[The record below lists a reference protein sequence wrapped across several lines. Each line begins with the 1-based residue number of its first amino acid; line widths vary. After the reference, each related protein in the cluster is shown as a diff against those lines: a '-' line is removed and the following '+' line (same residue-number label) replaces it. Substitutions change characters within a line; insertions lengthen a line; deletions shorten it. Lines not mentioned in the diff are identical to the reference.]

1 MLISL
6 DHIDKRHTDSVIIIG
21 HENVQYE
28 LRYMGKQP
36 IINSRMYLF
45 GSCAIHTVD

>member
-6 DHIDKRHTDSVIIIG
+6 DHIGKRHTDSVIIIG

-28 LRYMGKQP
+28 LRYMGYQP
-36 IINSRMYLF
+36 IITLRMYLL
-45 GSCAIHTVD
+45 GSCAIHAVD